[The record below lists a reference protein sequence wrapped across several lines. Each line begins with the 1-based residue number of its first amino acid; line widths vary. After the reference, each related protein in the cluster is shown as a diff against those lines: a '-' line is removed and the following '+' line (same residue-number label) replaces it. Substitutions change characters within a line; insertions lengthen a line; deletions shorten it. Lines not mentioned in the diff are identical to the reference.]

1 MLAAGLAGLAV
12 LPSRGDGYD
21 LRRIELACARIWE
34 AHATGGPLAV
44 DALRE
49 SPVRAPQRA
58 LLAQGRVRLQLDT
71 GPGGGPASLIED
83 ACRARVPSLRWEGSA
98 GSRAQVSLAIVDLP
112 RLAEVPGL
120 CYAMRPPRGL
130 ALVTSDGVAAI
141 GAPDYHARGL
151 DGSGLRI
158 GILDLGF
165 AGLESL
171 LGDELN
177 IETQARAFAGDPG
190 GNGDLENGTAHGTAC
205 AEVVQDVAPGAQLFL
220 ANANTD
226 VELQAAVR
234 WLIDQHVAVIS
245 YSVGWFY
252 GAGDGTGRLAEIVQ
266 EALDVGVFWV
276 NAAGN
281 QAQAHWGGPFVD
293 ADDDDL
299 NEFGGADETISYAAG
314 LGGDDLTFTLT
325 WDAWPYSTDL
335 AFDLE
340 IYEDDEL
347 VATSRTTPAS
357 IYAYRDID
365 YRRRAANSRI
375 DLGVRRTLGTRAA
388 RLSLFRADGENLPE
402 HRVASGSLLMPADVA
417 RVLSIG
423 AYRLETGALE
433 DFSSRGPTLDG
444 RAKPELCGPDGIE
457 TAIFTRFLGT
467 SAACPHAAGAAALLL
482 AAAPGGGLTFRWT
495 IEEQRSFFAA
505 GAEAVDFGDPNAC
518 AWGRLHL
525 PPVDSV
531 QVPEAPLGLR
541 GANPSP
547 APIALA
553 VTAPSAGTMLLR
565 IHDIAGRLLWEE
577 HVARGPWVWNGLDRQ
592 GSTCAA
598 GVYLLDL
605 SAGSE
610 RVTRRLVLL
619 R

>member
-1 MLAAGLAGLAV
+1 VLAAGLAGLGA

-21 LRRIELACARIWE
+21 LRCIEPACARIWE
-34 AHATGGPLAV
+34 AQATGESLTE
-44 DALRE
+44 DALRD

-58 LLAQGRVRLQLDT
+58 LLAQGRIRLQLDT
-71 GPGGGPASLIED
+71 GPGGAPAASIED

-98 GSRAQVSLAIVDLP
+98 GSHAQVSLAIADLP
-112 RLAEVPGL
+112 RLAQVPGL

-158 GILDLGF
+158 GVLDLGF
-165 AGLESL
+165 AGLEDL
-171 LGDELN
+171 RGEELN
-177 IETQARAFAGDPG
+177 PETQARAFAGDPG
-190 GNGDLENGTAHGTAC
+190 GSGDLANGTAHGTAC
-205 AEVVQDVAPGAQLFL
+205 AEIVQDVAPGAQLFL

-234 WLIDQHVAVIS
+234 WLIAQDVAIIS

-252 GAGDGTGRLAEIVQ
+252 GAGDGTGRLAEIVE
-266 EALDVGVFWV
+266 EALDVGVLWV

-281 QAQAHWGGPFVD
+281 QAQAHWGGAFAD
-293 ADDDDL
+293 ADEDDL
-299 NEFGGADETISYAAG
+299 NEFGDGDETISYAAG
-314 LGGDDLTFTLT
+314 QGGDDLVFTLT
-325 WDAWPYSTDL
+325 WDAWPYSLDA

-375 DLGVRRTLGTRAA
+375 DVRVRRTLGTRGA
-388 RLSLFRADGENLPE
+388 RLSLFRADGELLPE
-402 HRVASGSLLMPADVA
+402 HRVVSGSLLMPADVA

-423 AYRLETGALE
+423 AYRLETGELE

-444 RAKPELCGPDGIE
+444 RPKPELCGPDGIE
-457 TAIFTRFLGT
+457 TATFTRFLGT

-495 IEEQRSFFAA
+495 IEEQRSFFAT
-505 GAEAVDFGDPNAC
+505 GAQAVDFGDANAC

-525 PPVDSV
+525 PSADSV
-531 QVPEAPLGLR
+531 HVPVAPLSLR
-541 GANPSP
+541 GASPSR

-553 VTAPSAGTMLLR
+553 VTAPAAGTMLLR

-577 HVARGPWVWNGLDRQ
+577 RVARGAWVWNGLDRY
-592 GSTCAA
+592 GSSCPA
-598 GVYLLDL
+598 GVYLIDL
-605 SAGSE
+605 SAGNE
-610 RVTRRLVLL
+610 RVTRRLILL